1 MSTTSDAWGKR
12 LLSLPSQLLRH
23 IAESRALLLLAFLV
37 HAYLW
42 QGGLSAFWHDLT
54 GSAGEVALEDKE
66 GGLHEFPEHLASRMS
81 REANVHP
88 AVLMPFLLS
97 FNMSGEP
104 NSMPEATASILQ
116 WLRRMQTFLLLSW
129 LIAIILLL
137 CVHVLGDQA
146 SRPLRVMASVSTLK
160 AAILNFYF
168 QGFSARLTDPLVSA
182 WAMLVIAFA
191 QLADGGR
198 ASEGSNWAGR
208 WSKKLLLAVLCLS
221 YFLGGCYK
229 LSAAGFSWMDGSVL
243 EFYASLYMSASCLQR
258 SAAAVRLGLCSAEE
272 QAWSRQLF
280 SVLCRVHAWPVLC
293 TCGLLF
299 ELTCPLALFHPSLR
313 ALMICTAVSFHLGNL
328 FLITLNGDRF
338 LTWIWML
345 LFVLDFPSTLFNRG
359 AEPPLRLFGTS
370 SWTRSGLGACA
381 EANPPW
387 GSAWRRGRRSSRAFG
402 VVWPSIPERTAAREL
417 SAALLACAK
426 ARNAATEGA
435 QAVQPAQ
442 EACKLRERMGDPKG
456 AALAACEEAKAY
468 HSMKAQAVT
477 RKAALN
483 AVALAKEAC
492 DSKTEALAWHC
503 ACLAHAAAGQKLDA
517 IKAGRQ
523 ALALAREVRDVEV
536 IGTALQALMQA
547 NGEEEKAASIAEEE
561 LMMAKKVGDRRREA
575 YAQLKM
581 AQAMIAQ
588 DRPRDALRRATEAA
602 ERLKEMGDLKG
613 EAKATQLLV
622 ELQCQARRSMEASR
636 TAKEAQRLFKEAGD
650 MKGCVGVLQI
660 LTSLHLEAGD
670 PHAAIQAARDQVKLF
685 REAGFKEEEASA
697 TLGLAEMTQQT
708 MGPRDALRLAKDA
721 ASMFSTAGDLAG
733 QARALAQVAQMHLGL
748 KANTNAMQAAKQAEE
763 LARKSGDEK
772 VLISALQAVGEAYSS
787 ADRFNEGIDAAKEAL
802 QMVEKAPVKEDAA
815 RAAALA
821 CMANVQLQVAHYDV
835 NNPGARIR
843 PRGLKEAMKAAE
855 EALALHRKLGDRSG
869 EITGIQRIFHAH
881 LLSQDG
887 PNSLRYAREYMELA
901 QATEHKENLGSALV
915 SLCQGHFLCRNW
927 DEAERANLEA
937 RAIFEKSRMHENIEV
952 CDQIMREMKQE
963 MERDRRPAQ
972 PMGRAN
978 AAQGAGQGY
987 NSLLPERQSSRAQQD
1002 GVPSGGFRGV
1012 PAGGFGSS
1020 ESTQASPMGFV
1031 VPSARVKAR
1040 AVKAQVPQVRV
1051 TGRGHQTAPRI
1062 TAATAAATLRRA
1074 MALEATRHQVQAVAA
1089 EVPASVGDRLVMVSP
1104 AAHVI
1109 AAWEV
1114 ATLDM
1119 EAPEVSLP
1127 VASASPECQQ
1137 VVLAQIKV
1145 YRQREGRVCRLVVLA
1160 GQRAPRISLGPP
1172 AARPSPALPGSEASA
1187 AEEKSKLQAASRSV
1201 PHEPRGGPQ
1210 NDQLG
1215 AAEAV
1220 MAGRSSGILG
1230 QAHSEEAATHQ
1241 LQRWLSQ
1248 EDAERDAAR
1257 TVLQRLH
1264 ATVEV
1269 HRQRLVLLL
1278 ARPPGGGEVAISRAK
1293 EVVRDLEAEASTIDL
1308 ADVSQGGALLPAS
1321 MRSNHAVLSQSLK
1334 ETQRQCDSLNR
1345 EMVQQAESNEK
1356 LVESMGGVK
1365 AANKR
1370 LLEQI
1375 RGQSAEIAH
1384 MMQQR
1389 VADEERLEAAARRH
1403 EAQRETARQNLQQQ
1417 VVSIRDSS
1425 TERQWQ
1431 VQQRLSEKLQK
1442 LEYGSVKLRSGLGQL
1457 GKDLQERQQTVAEL
1471 FREVSGWWQVWQKD
1485 VPAQLLR
1492 PVQKNRE
1499 EKLALE
1505 KRIGRAACTVS
1516 LNLGASYGLR
1526 VSMSREDLS
1535 SEPEDTSPV
1544 PHKKRRQEDADAAQ
1558 PAGPAV
1564 QEQTQV
1570 PARTIR
1576 VRVLSISGET
1586 LLTLPRA
1593 DRCWTMMRLKEL
1605 VEAALRRPRCTQ
1617 RLLLQHEDLEK
1628 DANQDFRSLAGLLP
1642 EGAAELDITL
1652 LKQEARPSALY
1663 EEAKA
1668 GRGGSCLALLQLAD
1682 NQKLINHVDTAS
1694 QQSVLHIAAAMRLGA
1709 ACLGIAANAEFEHVN
1724 LIDRRRNWTALHW
1737 AVFSNMP
1744 DVCTA
1749 ILSRKDF
1756 REGGHRDDSGETA
1769 LDRAIEA
1776 GYRECIFA
1784 MVPLLSTKALLSS
1797 SLPMPVLINPEDRER
1812 IHAVA
1817 HGDKDIAEAIQETL
1831 AKRKQSEGW

>member
-1 MSTTSDAWGKR
+1 
-12 LLSLPSQLLRH
+12 
-23 IAESRALLLLAFLV
+23 
-37 HAYLW
+37 
-42 QGGLSAFWHDLT
+42 
-54 GSAGEVALEDKE
+54 
-66 GGLHEFPEHLASRMS
+66 
-81 REANVHP
+81 
-88 AVLMPFLLS
+88 
-97 FNMSGEP
+97 
-104 NSMPEATASILQ
+104 
-116 WLRRMQTFLLLSW
+116 
-129 LIAIILLL
+129 
-137 CVHVLGDQA
+137 
-146 SRPLRVMASVSTLK
+146 
-160 AAILNFYF
+160 
-168 QGFSARLTDPLVSA
+168 
-182 WAMLVIAFA
+182 
-191 QLADGGR
+191 
-198 ASEGSNWAGR
+198 
-208 WSKKLLLAVLCLS
+208 
-221 YFLGGCYK
+221 
-229 LSAAGFSWMDGSVL
+229 
-243 EFYASLYMSASCLQR
+243 
-258 SAAAVRLGLCSAEE
+258 
-272 QAWSRQLF
+272 
-280 SVLCRVHAWPVLC
+280 VLC

-299 ELTCPLALFHPSLR
+299 ELTCPLALFFPSIR

-345 LFVLDFPSTLFNRG
+345 LFVLDFPATLFNRA
-359 AEPPLRLFGTS
+359 AES
-370 SWTRSGLGACA
+370 ARSPSEDVFLLESPDLKADI
-381 EANPPW
+381 
-387 GSAWRRGRRSSRAFG
+387 SAGRRRHLQTVYGLLAAVVVATWLAVGLARSASLRHANWPFVGPDMFSRVGRWSSPSPFRDVLLDQIRTRRRAREAPAPKPAQPGAALGGTAKGPVGLSELIGALGCLMIRFCECTDLAELRVRAALASVCFG
-402 VVWPSIPERTAAREL
+402 RPSIPERTAAREL

-442 EACKLRERMGDPKG
+442 EASKLRERMGDPKG

-468 HSMKAQAVT
+468 HSMKAQAAT

-523 ALALAREVRDVEV
+523 ALTLAREVRDVEV

-547 NGEEEKAASIAEEE
+547 NGEEEKAASVAEEE

-581 AQAMIAQ
+581 AQAMIGQ

-622 ELQCQARRSMEASR
+622 ELQCQARRAMEASR

-708 MGPRDALRLAKDA
+708 MGPRDAL
-721 ASMFSTAGDLAG
+721 
-733 QARALAQVAQMHLGL
+733 HLGL

-802 QMVEKAPVKEDAA
+802 QMVEKDPVKEDAA

-855 EALALHRKLGDRSG
+855 EALDLHRKLGDRNG

-901 QATEHKENLGSALV
+901 QATEQKENLGSALV

-952 CDQIMREMKQE
+952 CDQIMREIKQE
-963 MERDRRPAQ
+963 MERDRRPTQ

-987 NSLLPERQSSRAQQD
+987 NSLLPERQASRAQQD

-1031 VPSARVKAR
+1031 VPSARVKA
-1040 AVKAQVPQVRV
+1040 VKAQARV
-1051 TGRGHQTAPRI
+1051 TWPGPQTAPRG
-1062 TAATAAATLRRA
+1062 TAATATATLRQA
-1074 MALEATRHQVQAVAA
+1074 MALEATRHQVPAVAA
-1089 EVPASVGDRLVMVSP
+1089 EVPALVGDRLVMVSP
-1104 AAHVI
+1104 AAHAT

-1127 VASASPECQQ
+1127 VASASPECRQ

-1145 YRQREGRVCRLVVLA
+1145 YRQREDRVCRLVVLA
-1160 GQRAPRISLGPP
+1160 GQRVPRISSLGP
-1172 AARPSPALPGSEASA
+1172 AARPSPVLLGSEAL
-1187 AEEKSKLQAASRSV
+1187 AEAQPAGQSWVRASV
-1201 PHEPRGGPQ
+1201 PHEPRRRR
-1210 NDQLG
+1210 NLLT
-1215 AAEAV
+1215 ETLNTAV

-1230 QAHSEEAATHQ
+1230 QAQSEEATHQ

-1257 TVLQRLH
+1257 AVLQRLH

-1308 ADVSQGGALLPAS
+1308 ADVSQGGVHGALLPS
-1321 MRSNHAVLSQSLK
+1321 SIRGNHAVLSQSLK

-1345 EMVQQAESNEK
+1345 EM
-1356 LVESMGGVK
+1356 
-1365 AANKR
+1365 
-1370 LLEQI
+1370 
-1375 RGQSAEIAH
+1375 
-1384 MMQQR
+1384 
-1389 VADEERLEAAARRH
+1389 
-1403 EAQRETARQNLQQQ
+1403 
-1417 VVSIRDSS
+1417 
-1425 TERQWQ
+1425 
-1431 VQQRLSEKLQK
+1431 
-1442 LEYGSVKLRSGLGQL
+1442 
-1457 GKDLQERQQTVAEL
+1457 
-1471 FREVSGWWQVWQKD
+1471 
-1485 VPAQLLR
+1485 
-1492 PVQKNRE
+1492 
-1499 EKLALE
+1499 
-1505 KRIGRAACTVS
+1505 
-1516 LNLGASYGLR
+1516 
-1526 VSMSREDLS
+1526 
-1535 SEPEDTSPV
+1535 
-1544 PHKKRRQEDADAAQ
+1544 
-1558 PAGPAV
+1558 
-1564 QEQTQV
+1564 
-1570 PARTIR
+1570 
-1576 VRVLSISGET
+1576 
-1586 LLTLPRA
+1586 
-1593 DRCWTMMRLKEL
+1593 
-1605 VEAALRRPRCTQ
+1605 
-1617 RLLLQHEDLEK
+1617 
-1628 DANQDFRSLAGLLP
+1628 
-1642 EGAAELDITL
+1642 
-1652 LKQEARPSALY
+1652 
-1663 EEAKA
+1663 
-1668 GRGGSCLALLQLAD
+1668 
-1682 NQKLINHVDTAS
+1682 
-1694 QQSVLHIAAAMRLGA
+1694 
-1709 ACLGIAANAEFEHVN
+1709 
-1724 LIDRRRNWTALHW
+1724 
-1737 AVFSNMP
+1737 
-1744 DVCTA
+1744 
-1749 ILSRKDF
+1749 
-1756 REGGHRDDSGETA
+1756 
-1769 LDRAIEA
+1769 
-1776 GYRECIFA
+1776 
-1784 MVPLLSTKALLSS
+1784 
-1797 SLPMPVLINPEDRER
+1797 
-1812 IHAVA
+1812 
-1817 HGDKDIAEAIQETL
+1817 
-1831 AKRKQSEGW
+1831 

>member
-1 MSTTSDAWGKR
+1 MAVITEVESDDELPPLVGSGSQATTASHTASPPKQDKAPSFSKEAQKAQEEDDDDELPPLISSAAPSQKVEPPPRKEEVPAAKPAKTAETTADYKVARAPREEVSQKPPSSPPGRGPTGLGSGAPSIPAPKVDIAKATSTPADPAPAELSVDRIADKDDLDDALDILEDGHFEEAELLAGEVQRQAAKEEKAEREADALRVVTKARIKAAEEKGFDGLPDIEVLEQALQAANSEIFTFEKHGEIVAKAIMQLASAEIYLAMDSHAQALQVAQQALSMMQQAGASNVRMVMAYRSLADVYFAQGRFSLVAAMAREARAFSSPTPAHMAEAAGSMIQCRQWPTEWPRR
-12 LLSLPSQLLRH
+12 LLSLPSELLRH
-23 IAESRALLLLAFLV
+23 VAEWWCDLPPQTQPALSRTLLLLAFLV

-54 GSAGEVALEDKE
+54 GSSGEVALEDRE

-104 NSMPEATASILQ
+104 NSIPEATASILH

-137 CVHVLGDQA
+137 CVHVRGEQA
-146 SRPLRVMASVSTLK
+146 SRPLRVMASVSTMK

-168 QGFSARLTDPLVSA
+168 QGYSARLTDPLVSA

-198 ASEGSNWAGR
+198 ASEGSSWAGR

-243 EFYASLYMSASCLQR
+243 EYYASLYMS
-258 SAAAVRLGLCSAEE
+258 E

-299 ELTCPLALFHPSLR
+299 ELTCPLALFLPSLR
-313 ALMICTAVSFHLGNL
+313 APMICTAVSFHLGNL

-345 LFVLDFPSTLFNRG
+345 LFVLDFPATLFNRAVESPVLSSSEDVFLLESPDLKKADLSAG
-359 AEPPLRLFGTS
+359 LRRTHLQTVYGLLAAVVVATWLAVGLARSASLRHTNWPFVGPDMFSRVGSWSSPSPFRDVLLDQIRTRPLR
-370 SWTRSGLGACA
+370 RSQPSLGQRLAA
-381 EANPPW
+381 
-387 GSAWRRGRRSSRAFG
+387 RQK
-402 VVWPSIPERTAAREL
+402 AREL

-468 HSMKAQAVT
+468 HSMKAQAAT

-523 ALALAREVRDVEV
+523 ALTLAREVRDVEV

-581 AQAMIAQ
+581 AQAMISQ

-622 ELQCQARRSMEASR
+622 ELQCQARRAMEASR

-802 QMVEKAPVKEDAA
+802 QMVEKAPVKEDTA

-835 NNPGARIR
+835 NNPGARSR

-855 EALALHRKLGDRSG
+855 EALALHRKLGDRNG

-901 QATEHKENLGSALV
+901 QSTEQKENLGSALV

-963 MERDRRPAQ
+963 MERDRRPSQ

-987 NSLLPERQSSRAQQD
+987 NSLLPERQASRAQQD

-1020 ESTQASPMGFV
+1020 ESTQVSQAQASQAATRSAASEKMAKGFSDGLRGAFSKSQGSQGSSASDMARTPNGTSGYSNSSNSYTATSNGLGGHSA
-1031 VPSARVKAR
+1031 PSASS
-1040 AVKAQVPQVRV
+1040 
-1051 TGRGHQTAPRI
+1051 G
-1062 TAATAAATLRRA
+1062 
-1074 MALEATRHQVQAVAA
+1074 
-1089 EVPASVGDRLVMVSP
+1089 
-1104 AAHVI
+1104 
-1109 AAWEV
+1109 
-1114 ATLDM
+1114 
-1119 EAPEVSLP
+1119 
-1127 VASASPECQQ
+1127 
-1137 VVLAQIKV
+1137 
-1145 YRQREGRVCRLVVLA
+1145 
-1160 GQRAPRISLGPP
+1160 
-1172 AARPSPALPGSEASA
+1172 
-1187 AEEKSKLQAASRSV
+1187 SRSA
-1201 PHEPRGGPQ
+1201 GFG
-1210 NDQLG
+1210 
-1215 AAEAV
+1215 
-1220 MAGRSSGILG
+1220 GRSSGYG
-1230 QAHSEEAATHQ
+1230 ESSGS
-1241 LQRWLSQ
+1241 RYSGM
-1248 EDAERDAAR
+1248 
-1257 TVLQRLH
+1257 
-1264 ATVEV
+1264 
-1269 HRQRLVLLL
+1269 
-1278 ARPPGGGEVAISRAK
+1278 GGSNSGY
-1293 EVVRDLEAEASTIDL
+1293 
-1308 ADVSQGGALLPAS
+1308 GGARGVPAGGFGKS
-1321 MRSNHAVLSQSLK
+1321 GVPAGGFGANQGVPAAGRPG
-1334 ETQRQCDSLNR
+1334 
-1345 EMVQQAESNEK
+1345 VQA
-1356 LVESMGGVK
+1356 GGFGGAAS
-1365 AANKR
+1365 AANQPR
-1370 LLEQI
+1370 PG
-1375 RGQSAEIAH
+1375 RSAFAGFAGQ
-1384 MMQQR
+1384 R
-1389 VADEERLEAAARRH
+1389 
-1403 EAQRETARQNLQQQ
+1403 
-1417 VVSIRDSS
+1417 
-1425 TERQWQ
+1425 
-1431 VQQRLSEKLQK
+1431 
-1442 LEYGSVKLRSGLGQL
+1442 GLGR
-1457 GKDLQERQQTVAEL
+1457 G
-1471 FREVSGWWQVWQKD
+1471 
-1485 VPAQLLR
+1485 
-1492 PVQKNRE
+1492 E
-1499 EKLALE
+1499 E
-1505 KRIGRAACTVS
+1505 
-1516 LNLGASYGLR
+1516 
-1526 VSMSREDLS
+1526 
-1535 SEPEDTSPV
+1535 
-1544 PHKKRRQEDADAAQ
+1544 
-1558 PAGPAV
+1558 
-1564 QEQTQV
+1564 
-1570 PARTIR
+1570 
-1576 VRVLSISGET
+1576 
-1586 LLTLPRA
+1586 
-1593 DRCWTMMRLKEL
+1593 
-1605 VEAALRRPRCTQ
+1605 
-1617 RLLLQHEDLEK
+1617 
-1628 DANQDFRSLAGLLP
+1628 
-1642 EGAAELDITL
+1642 
-1652 LKQEARPSALY
+1652 
-1663 EEAKA
+1663 
-1668 GRGGSCLALLQLAD
+1668 
-1682 NQKLINHVDTAS
+1682 
-1694 QQSVLHIAAAMRLGA
+1694 
-1709 ACLGIAANAEFEHVN
+1709 
-1724 LIDRRRNWTALHW
+1724 
-1737 AVFSNMP
+1737 
-1744 DVCTA
+1744 
-1749 ILSRKDF
+1749 
-1756 REGGHRDDSGETA
+1756 
-1769 LDRAIEA
+1769 
-1776 GYRECIFA
+1776 
-1784 MVPLLSTKALLSS
+1784 
-1797 SLPMPVLINPEDRER
+1797 
-1812 IHAVA
+1812 
-1817 HGDKDIAEAIQETL
+1817 
-1831 AKRKQSEGW
+1831 